1 MLNIFTNTVIDET
14 KASEF
19 IIFYKDLIAHFPID
33 KTSEPLIDRLLINLV
48 ATSNETIRQVFRDNS
63 INLSK
68 IYKVLSRDAKTRF
81 DDILNELRDD
91 TDDED
96 IKMWAKELSSL
107 FNG

>member
-1 MLNIFTNTVIDET
+1 
-14 KASEF
+14 
-19 IIFYKDLIAHFPID
+19 
-33 KTSEPLIDRLLINLV
+33 LINLV